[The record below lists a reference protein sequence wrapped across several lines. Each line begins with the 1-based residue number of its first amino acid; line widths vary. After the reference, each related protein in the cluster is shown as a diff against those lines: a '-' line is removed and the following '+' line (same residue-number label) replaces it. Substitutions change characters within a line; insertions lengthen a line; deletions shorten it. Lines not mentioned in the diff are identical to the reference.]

1 MMFIRES
8 TLKKWLNELLGK
20 EISEIPNLLQ
30 EAKDLIGPAEDVG
43 KLKREIAEL
52 GLKKEIELRD
62 IEHLVKIKE
71 EKLKLEFSQKELDLK
86 NLFKDKE
93 MVMQTEYHNK
103 IIQQLNEAKKDM
115 DEMYK
120 EIMKRLPSI
129 SAHLKLGDKS

>member
-1 MMFIRES
+1 MFMRKS

-20 EISEIPNLLQ
+20 GIKEIPDLLQ

-71 EKLKLEFSQKELDLK
+71 QKLALDFSQKELDLK
-86 NLFKDKE
+86 NDFKDKE
-93 MVMQTEYHNK
+93 MKMQTEYHDK
-103 IIQQLNEAKKDM
+103 SIAQLGEAKKDM
-115 DEMYK
+115 CDMYK
-120 EIMKRLPSI
+120 EIMKRLPNVNARI
-129 SAHLKLGDKS
+129 EIKDKG